1 MAHKTTP
8 TFIVELPLSVTQA
21 EAREMGVRLELGRQL
36 YNACLGE
43 GLRRLE
49 RLREGLPWARACAM
63 PRMKDRKPNKE
74 RAAAFAAARTAA
86 GFTSAA
92 ISAFGTRCKN
102 EAKWNDARARTD
114 ARVGAH
120 ECQIIAQQA
129 FSAVDLY
136 AFGKRGRP
144 RFKGKGRPL
153 HSLQGKSADSGIY
166 WNPNI
171 ACLEWGALR
180 LQAKLPPPRKDPWLE
195 RALACRTK
203 FARILWRLLKG
214 ERRWFVQ
221 LAQEGLSPQK
231 YQTVK
236 EATVGLDVGP
246 STLAVVSDRAVA
258 LVPLAPEI
266 QQPWAATRR
275 LQRAMDRSRR
285 ATNEACYNEDGTFK
299 SGARI
304 AVRSRGYL
312 RLKAQLSETERVL
325 EKRRARSHGRLS
337 NCILGLGN
345 RLQTEKL
352 NYTAFQKRFGR
363 STKVKAVG
371 SLMLKLRRKAE
382 RAGGEFR
389 ELNTQALKLSQYDHC
404 TGTCTKKRL
413 SERWHVLGDG
423 SGVVQ
428 RDVYSAFLAAIAD
441 QNLIHPSR
449 AAAAWPAAQSL
460 LARAGWVREQ
470 PVSVAGLLAAT
481 SEAHKLPAPEPVAR
495 ERAPVL
501 GDTSRRVGVNRTSK
515 KVLEDEL
522 RTPCLQAWG
531 DSGND
536 CRKMQS

>member
-1 MAHKTTP
+1 MARATTP
-8 TFIVELPLSVTQA
+8 TFIVELPLSVIRA
-21 EAREMGVRLELGRQL
+21 DAREMGVRLELGRQL

-49 RLREGLPWARACAM
+49 RLREGPAWAQASAM
-63 PRMKDRKPNKE
+63 PRMKARKPNKE
-74 RAAAFAAARTAA
+74 RATAFAAARAAA

-102 EAKWNDARARTD
+102 EAKWNDGRARTD

-120 ECQIIAQQA
+120 ECQVIAQQA

-166 WNPNI
+166 WNPHTG
-171 ACLEWGALR
+171 CLEWGALR
-180 LQAKLPPPRKDPWLE
+180 LRAKRPHLRKDPWLE
-195 RALACRTK
+195 RALARRTK
-203 FARILWRLLKG
+203 FARVVWRQVKG
-214 ERRWFVQ
+214 KRRWFVQ
-221 LAQEGLSPQK
+221 LAQEGVSPQK
-231 YQTVK
+231 YHTVK
-236 EATVGLDVGP
+236 DATVGLDVGP
-246 STLAVVSDRAVA
+246 STLAVVSDRAAA
-258 LVPLAPEI
+258 LVPLAPEV

-285 ATNEACYNEDGTFK
+285 ATNEECYNEDGTFK

-312 RLKAQLSETERVL
+312 KLKAQLSETERVL
-325 EKRRARSHGRLS
+325 QKRRARSHGRLS

-345 RLQTEKL
+345 RIQTEKL
-352 NYTAFQKRFGR
+352 NYTAFQKSFGR

-470 PVSVAGLLAAT
+470 PVSVAGLLAST
-481 SEAHKLPAPEPVAR
+481 SEANPLPAPEPVAR
-495 ERAPVL
+495 EKAPVL
-501 GDTSRRVGVNRTSK
+501 GDTSRSVGVNRASK
-515 KVLEDEL
+515 KVLEDGL
-522 RTPCLQAWG
+522 RTPGL
-531 DSGND
+531 
-536 CRKMQS
+536 

>member
-1 MAHKTTP
+1 MARKTTP
-8 TFIVELPLSVTQA
+8 TFIVELPLSVTPA

-49 RLREGLPWARACAM
+49 RLREQRTWAQACAM

-74 RAAAFAAARTAA
+74 RAAAFASARAAA

-102 EAKWNDARARTD
+102 EAKWNDSRTRTD
-114 ARVGAH
+114 ARMGAH
-120 ECQIIAQQA
+120 ECQLIAQQA
-129 FSAVDLY
+129 FSALDMY
-136 AFGKRGRP
+136 ALGRRGRP
-144 RFKGKGRPL
+144 RFKGKGRAL

-166 WNPNI
+166 WN
-171 ACLEWGALR
+171 ARTGCLEWGALR
-180 LQAKLPPPRKDPWLE
+180 LRAKRPQLRKDPWLE
-195 RALACRTK
+195 RALARRTK
-203 FARILWRLLKG
+203 FARIVWRQVKG

-221 LAQEGLSPQK
+221 LAQKGFSPQK

-236 EATVGLDVGP
+236 DATVGLDVGP
-246 STLAVVSDRAVA
+246 STLAVVSDRAAA

-285 ATNEACYNEDGTFK
+285 ATNPDCYNANGTFK

-304 AVRSRGYL
+304 AVYSRGYL
-312 RLKAQLSETERVL
+312 KLKVRLAETERVL

-345 RLQTEKL
+345 RIQTEKL
-352 NYTAFQKRFGR
+352 SYTAFQKSFGR

-481 SEAHKLPAPEPVAR
+481 SQANSLPAPEPVAR

-501 GDTSRRVGVNRTSK
+501 GDTSRSVGVNRASK

-522 RTPCLQAWG
+522 RTPCL
-531 DSGND
+531 
-536 CRKMQS
+536 

>member
-1 MAHKTTP
+1 MARKTTP
-8 TFIVELPLSVTQA
+8 TFIVELPLSVA
-21 EAREMGVRLELGRQL
+21 RADAREMGVRLELGRQL

-49 RLREGLPWARACAM
+49 RMREQRTWAQACAM
-63 PRMKDRKPNKE
+63 PRMKDRKPNKA
-74 RAAAFAAARTAA
+74 RAAAFAAARARA

-102 EAKWNDARARTD
+102 EAKWNEGRARTD
-114 ARVGAH
+114 ARLGAH
-120 ECQIIAQQA
+120 ECQLIAQQA
-129 FSAVDLY
+129 FSALDMY

-166 WNPNI
+166 WNPRSG
-171 ACLEWGALR
+171 CLEWGALR
-180 LQAKLPPPRKDPWLE
+180 LRAKLPPLRKDPWLE
-195 RALACRTK
+195 RALARRTK
-203 FARILWRLLKG
+203 FARIVWRQVKG
-214 ERRWFVQ
+214 RRRWFVQ
-221 LAQEGLSPQK
+221 LAQEGFSPQK
-231 YQTVK
+231 YHTVK
-236 EATVGLDVGP
+236 DATVGLDVGP
-246 STLAVVSDRAVA
+246 STLAVVSDRAAA
-258 LVPLAPEI
+258 LVPLAPEV

-285 ATNEACYNEDGTFK
+285 TTNPRCYNADGTFK
-299 SGARI
+299 CGAQI
-304 AVRSRGYL
+304 TVRSRGYL
-312 RLKAQLSETERVL
+312 KLKAQLSETERVL

-345 RLQTEKL
+345 RIQTEKL
-352 NYTAFQKRFGR
+352 NYTAFQ
-363 STKVKAVG
+363 
-371 SLMLKLRRKAE
+371 RR

-428 RDVYSAFLAAIAD
+428 RDLYSAFLAAIAD

-481 SEAHKLPAPEPVAR
+481 SQADQLPAPEPVAR
-495 ERAPVL
+495 ERAPIQ

-515 KVLEDEL
+515 KVLEAE
-522 RTPCLQAWG
+522 A
-531 DSGND
+531 
-536 CRKMQS
+536 

>member
-1 MAHKTTP
+1 MARKTTP
-8 TFIVELPLSVTQA
+8 TFIVELPLSVARTD
-21 EAREMGVRLELGRQL
+21 AREMGVRLELGRQL

-49 RLREGLPWARACAM
+49 RMREQRTWAQACAM

-74 RAAAFAAARTAA
+74 RAAAFAAARAAA

-102 EAKWNDARARTD
+102 EAKWNDGRPRTD

-120 ECQIIAQQA
+120 ECQLIAQQA
-129 FSAVDLY
+129 FSALDMY

-166 WNPNI
+166 WNRNTG
-171 ACLEWGALR
+171 CLEWGALR
-180 LQAKLPPPRKDPWLE
+180 LRAKLPPLRKDPWLE
-195 RALACRTK
+195 RALARRTK
-203 FARILWRLLKG
+203 FARIVWRQVKG
-214 ERRWFVQ
+214 RRRWFVQ

-231 YQTVK
+231 YRRSK
-236 EATVGLDVGP
+236 M
-246 STLAVVSDRAVA
+246 RRWA
-258 LVPLAPEI
+258 LTWDLPLSQSYPIEPRRSCRWQPEV

-285 ATNEACYNEDGTFK
+285 ATNKDCYNADGTFK

-312 RLKAQLSETERVL
+312 KLKARLSETERVL
-325 EKRRARSHGRLS
+325 QKRRARSHGRLS

-345 RLQTEKL
+345 RIQTEKL

-382 RAGGEFR
+382 RADGEFR

-481 SEAHKLPAPEPVAR
+481 SEADQLPAPEPVAR
-495 ERAPVL
+495 ERAPVQ
-501 GDTSRRVGVNRTSK
+501 GDTSKGVGVSRASK
-515 KVLEDEL
+515 KVLED
-522 RTPCLQAWG
+522 
-531 DSGND
+531 
-536 CRKMQS
+536 